1 VDAIIIA
8 DTGSESVSATNQ
20 LKLILDGQIA
30 TIQVV
35 NNFIKHNGRVIPP
48 VFGDGLANWGSAL
61 KLNGIY
67 LYSFLTEQGFEV
79 GLIDSYFQEKEKFIK
94 MLEQSPKAVII
105 STTFIISKKTLNRLV
120 QDIRAYAPDIF
131 IIAGGQFVFLS
142 KRIRE
147 RKEYDDR
154 LQRTFGKEYIF
165 LEEENDPDID
175 FYIISPTGERL
186 LASALRSL
194 KVNGKVE
201 RLPNSAIYRRKKY
214 SFSDTDYDLEFK
226 GGHRINWK
234 KMPREFFEAEVVP
247 VQASYGCPYSCAFC
261 NFMKDKRLMGV
272 KPLNLLLE
280 ELKTI
285 EEKGVRYIWFVDDNF
300 RLGRKDLDF
309 VCQKFLDEGI
319 HLKWK
324 SFIRPNVLKDLDM
337 KLLKEAGC
345 TEVQFGLESADSVIL
360 EWMNKK
366 AYPELYADVI
376 EKVLRADIN
385 CSCYFIFG
393 FPGETQETV
402 IKTMEFIKAL
412 EHPELDGS
420 IYFTMFPFI
429 IAPLS
434 PIAEPE
440 ISHKFGLRGSMYNW
454 EHNTMSFREAAE
466 YATKSFFELKSSGII
481 YHGDNL
487 DMLYGMEPKKKKAF
501 ISARH
506 NLAKKAAKGSI
517 SEEYKMGI
525 FKSVWNN
532 IP

>member
-1 VDAIIIA
+1 
-8 DTGSESVSATNQ
+8 
-20 LKLILDGQIA
+20 
-30 TIQVV
+30 
-35 NNFIKHNGRVIPP
+35 
-48 VFGDGLANWGSAL
+48 
-61 KLNGIY
+61 
-67 LYSFLTEQGFEV
+67 
-79 GLIDSYFQEKEKFIK
+79 
-94 MLEQSPKAVII
+94 
-105 STTFIISKKTLNRLV
+105 
-120 QDIRAYAPDIF
+120 
-131 IIAGGQFVFLS
+131 
-142 KRIRE
+142 
-147 RKEYDDR
+147 
-154 LQRTFGKEYIF
+154 
-165 LEEENDPDID
+165 
-175 FYIISPTGERL
+175 
-186 LASALRSL
+186 
-194 KVNGKVE
+194 
-201 RLPNSAIYRRKKY
+201 
-214 SFSDTDYDLEFK
+214 
-226 GGHRINWK
+226 
-234 KMPREFFEAEVVP
+234 
-247 VQASYGCPYSCAFC
+247 
-261 NFMKDKRLMGV
+261 
-272 KPLNLLLE
+272 
-280 ELKTI
+280 
-285 EEKGVRYIWFVDDNF
+285 
-300 RLGRKDLDF
+300 
-309 VCQKFLDEGI
+309 
-319 HLKWK
+319 LKWK

-402 IKTMEFIKAL
+402 SKTMEFIKAL

-487 DMLYGMEPKKKKAF
+487 DMLYGIEPKKKKAF